1 MNQKNR
7 RAQNDLG
14 AAARLSKNR
23 FACDAI
29 DRARPS
35 QRWKVRLKSDLFGV
49 QFRRGLII
57 YELLK

>member
-1 MNQKNR
+1 VAVAR
-7 RAQNDLG
+7 ECARAR
-14 AAARLSKNR
+14 ARSKNR

>member
-1 MNQKNR
+1 MAVAR
-7 RAQNDLG
+7 ECARAR
-14 AAARLSKNR
+14 APAKIR
-23 FACDAI
+23 FARDAV

-35 QRWKVRLKSDLFGV
+35 QRWVVSLSSDLFGV

>member
-1 MNQKNR
+1 MR
-7 RAQNDLG
+7 ESARAR
-14 AAARLSKNR
+14 ARSKNR